1 MVSSV
6 SNRPTQPVSRHQN
19 NQDALVQRKTQERIQ
34 DEDLQ
39 IRRQDENRQQQI
51 RVEQN
56 REDAANRAGRTI
68 DVIV

>member
-51 RVEQN
+51 RVEQK

>member
-1 MVSSV
+1 MVSSI
-6 SNRPTQPVSRHQN
+6 SARPTQPVSRHQN

-34 DEDLQ
+34 DETLQ
-39 IRRQDENRQQQI
+39 LRRQDENRQQQI